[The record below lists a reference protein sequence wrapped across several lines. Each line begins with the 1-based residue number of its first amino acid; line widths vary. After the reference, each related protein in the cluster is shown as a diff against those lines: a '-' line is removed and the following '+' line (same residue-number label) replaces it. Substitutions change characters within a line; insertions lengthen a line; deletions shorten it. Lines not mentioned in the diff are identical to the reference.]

1 MYKKLQQSLAG
12 GILATI
18 AMTVFTVIG
27 GAMGMPKIRPP
38 ERLAGMMKIPVAAGW
53 VMHFMIG
60 IIFATAYVL
69 FFNYWLRRIT
79 SKLLKGVVYGIIAYI
94 VGHFSVAI
102 LGAVFGDAGTPQP
115 QGSPVL
121 RMIGLVVAHIVFGI
135 TVALVVKPVTPVTQ

>member
-1 MYKKLQQSLAG
+1 MYNKLQQPLVS

-18 AMTVFTVIG
+18 AMTVFMVIG
-27 GAMGMPKIRPP
+27 WALGMPKISPP
-38 ERLAGMMKIPVAAGW
+38 ERLARLMKIPVAGGW
-53 VMHFMIG
+53 VMHFMVG

-79 SKLLKGVVYGIIAYI
+79 SKLLKGVVYGIIAFL
-94 VGHFSVAI
+94 VGHFSVGI

-121 RMIGLVVAHIVFGI
+121 RMIGLIMAHIVFGI
-135 TVALVVKPVTPVTQ
+135 TIALVVKPVTTVTK

>member
-1 MYKKLQQSLAG
+1 MYNKLQQSLVS

-18 AMTVFTVIG
+18 AMTVLTVIG
-27 GAMGMPKIRPP
+27 GALGMPKISPP
-38 ERLAGMMKIPVAAGW
+38 VRLARLMKIPVAGGW

-79 SKLLKGVVYGIIAYI
+79 SKLLKGVVYGIIAFL

-102 LGAVFGDAGTPQP
+102 LGTVFGDAGTPQP

-121 RMIGLVVAHIVFGI
+121 RMVGLIVAHIVFGI
-135 TVALVVKPVTPVTQ
+135 TTALVVKPVTPVTK

>member
-1 MYKKLQQSLAG
+1 MFNKLQQSLVS

-18 AMTVFTVIG
+18 AMTVLTVMG
-27 GAMGMPKIRPP
+27 RAMGMPKISPP
-38 ERLAGMMKIPVAAGW
+38 ERLARMMKIPVAAGW

-102 LGAVFGDAGTPQP
+102 LGAVLGESGTPQP
-115 QGSPVL
+115 HGSPVL

-135 TVALVVKPVTPVTQ
+135 TVALVVKPVTPVTK